1 MALMRPGAR
10 TASEPLAVFRL
21 MPSMKRFR
29 TLSLEEHAHRRLIR
43 WMRTGA
49 AEDLPVSLRAE
60 WVGDPRLRR
69 AEFPCGYPGAPV
81 FSRRAADLLAY
92 DLKAAGRQL
101 PVVPEDAAPSAESP
115 YVLQLVEQVVDCVDT
130 RRSAKPK
137 KATGQMKTTVFRPDA
152 LPSHLPAFRV
162 PEFPGGV
169 HWNGWAVRC
178 LTELLGDDLEAR
190 LIWSE
195 DRKPTP
201 HPAPWGF

>member
-1 MALMRPGAR
+1 MALTGTGAGP
-10 TASEPLAVFRL
+10 AGEPLAVYRL

-29 TLSLEEHAHRRLIR
+29 TLSLEGHGHRRLIR
-43 WMRTGA
+43 WLRTGA
-49 AEDLPVSLRAE
+49 AEELPESLRAE

-81 FSRRAADLLAY
+81 FSRRVADLLAH

-101 PVVPEDAAPSAESP
+101 PVVPEDADPSVEPP

-137 KATGQMKTTVFRPDA
+137 KVTGQMKTTVFHPDA
-152 LPSHLPAFRV
+152 LPSHIPAFRV

-178 LTELLGDDLEAR
+178 LTDLLGDDLEAR

-195 DRKPTP
+195 DRNLAP

>member
-1 MALMRPGAR
+1 MALTGSGVR
-10 TASEPLAVFRL
+10 TAGEPLAVYRL
-21 MPSMKRFR
+21 MPSMRRFR

-43 WMRTGA
+43 WLRTDA
-49 AEDLPVSLRAE
+49 AEDLPESLRAE

-81 FSRRAADLLAY
+81 FSRRVADLLAY
-92 DLKAAGRQL
+92 DLEAAGRQL
-101 PVVPEDAAPSAESP
+101 PVVVPEDAESP
-115 YVLQLVEQVVDCVDT
+115 YVLQLVEQVIDCVDT
-130 RRSAKPK
+130 RRSAKRK
-137 KATGQMKTTVFRPDA
+137 KTTGQMKITVLRPDA

-178 LTELLGDDLEAR
+178 LTDLLGDDLEAR

-195 DRKPTP
+195 DRNLAP